1 MPFHNN
7 YNPTSPNYF
16 FHSNNNNLVVP
27 SNTIHFTSDLYSP
40 QKNEPG
46 PNDTSYAKYATLQT
60 PIRNNITASL
70 SPTTVP
76 GSISGNS
83 YYSNSY
89 IACTF
94 PNSAN
99 QYSNDS
105 TAPLTET
112 IHHLPFNSLY
122 NCL

>member
-46 PNDTSYAKYATLQT
+46 LMTQVMPSMQRCKL
-60 PIRNNITASL
+60 L
-70 SPTTVP
+70 S
-76 GSISGNS
+76 
-83 YYSNSY
+83 
-89 IACTF
+89 
-94 PNSAN
+94 
-99 QYSNDS
+99 
-105 TAPLTET
+105 ET
-112 IHHLPFNSLY
+112 I
-122 NCL
+122 